1 MPANQQVF
9 MVMNKLILFSF
20 FFLVGTALF
29 AQTSRN
35 VSGVVQDSTG
45 AGVFSAT
52 VKLIPSGSVDT
63 LMMRSDVDGKFAF
76 RGVTKSSFTL
86 LVSSLGYTPLS
97 ISSVNPDGLSTII
110 LPVITLKAAS
120 RLIQEVVVNGTPP
133 VMIKTDTVEY
143 RVSDLKLKP
152 DAVVEDAI
160 KRLDGAEVDKDGNVT
175 AAGKPVT
182 KIKVNGKE
190 VFGGDMKT
198 ITKNIPADA
207 IDKIQLV
214 EDYGD
219 QANFTGVKEGDP
231 ETIINITTRPGRD
244 HGYMVNSTVGGGTNE
259 RYQAG
264 LFAQQMQG
272 ERILGI
278 NANLNNNGTQIGGE
292 NFGGRNGQRFGGGG
306 GPGGGGGAGIT
317 NLSSVALN
325 YNNKFGTN
333 LRLAASYY
341 FNNTD
346 RSTISNVFR
355 QNANSLGTILS
366 TEFSDANNL
375 NTRHSF
381 NGRLE
386 YNINKSNLLV
396 FTPFLSFGKTAS
408 QSSGSVFQTGV
419 INQNQ
424 ISVTNNN
431 SLTPSIN
438 ANVLYN
444 HLFAKAK
451 RNYSLNFN
459 FRNSNLESDQEN
471 DNHIIYN
478 DASGNT
484 LKDSINFRLNS
495 TANRTY
501 SATSRL
507 VYNEP
512 ISETGRLQFN
522 YDVNYNKYDNSRIS
536 SLANAAGVLNPIDS
550 LSNVFDYSFVSHRLG
565 MNYNY
570 RDKNSELS
578 LGLTA
583 NPTQLSGKSATL
595 NTNINRSNLF
605 FAPIARYQYRFAG
618 TKSITF
624 NYYGSAAE
632 PQFAQLQPVRDVSN
646 PQRPIVGN
654 PDLNSSFSHNI
665 DANLRLSNIEK
676 RTSLMFNLQANT
688 ISNQIV
694 QNIVLI
700 PDVFGSRKQ
709 EVRYVNTDGYYSY
722 FGGYNWSK
730 SFADRQY
737 TVRFNG
743 DTRFTRG
750 VSLAD
755 NIKNFSN
762 RTNMSQRVSL
772 QINPGEWMELS
783 PQLMYSRT
791 VTDYSLPTNTDTKIN
806 TYGLNMD
813 GRFLFLKDKS
823 LIFGFNGGKQFNT
836 GFVGNLN
843 TNPLVVNSYIE
854 KKFKKNMATLRLQAF
869 DIFDQSNNINR
880 AVVEN
885 GFTDTETNRLT
896 QYFMLT
902 LNVRINKFAG
912 GTQQNGPRPD
922 GDRGNFDR
930 GGEGQRGGFD
940 RGGQQNGGGTRR
952 DNN

>member
-1 MPANQQVF
+1 
-9 MVMNKLILFSF
+9 MVMNNKLILFLSL
-20 FFLVGTALF
+20 FFLGTTLY
-29 AQTSRN
+29 AQTPRN
-35 VSGVVQDSTG
+35 VSGLVQDSTG
-45 AGVFSAT
+45 TGVFSAT
-52 VKLIPSGSVDT
+52 VKLVPAGGGDT
-63 LMMRSDVDGKFAF
+63 LMTRSDIDGNFNFKA
-76 RGVTKSSFTL
+76 VTKSNFSV
-86 LVSSLGYTPLS
+86 LVSSLGFASQTILS
-97 ISSVNPDGLSTII
+97 NNVDGASPIV
-110 LPVITLKAAS
+110 LPKITLKATS

-133 VMIKTDTVEY
+133 VLIKTDTVEY
-143 RVSDLKLKP
+143 RVTDLKLKP

-219 QANFTGVKEGDP
+219 QARFTGVKEGDP

-244 HGYMVNSTVGGGTNE
+244 HGYMVNTTVGGGTEE
-259 RYQAG
+259 RYQVG
-264 LFAQQMQG
+264 LFAQQMKG

-278 NANLNNNGTQIGGE
+278 NTNLNNNGTQVGGE
-292 NFGGRNGQRFGGGG
+292 NFGGRSGSRFGGGSF
-306 GPGGGGGAGIT
+306 GGGGQGIT

-325 YNNKFGTN
+325 YNDKFGKN
-333 LRLAASYY
+333 LTMAASYY
-341 FNNTD
+341 FNNYD
-346 RSTISNVFR
+346 RNTVSNIFR
-355 QNANSLGTILS
+355 NSANTLGTILS
-366 TEFSDANNL
+366 TEFSDANNIT
-375 NTRHSF
+375 NRHSF
-381 NGRLE
+381 NGRFE
-386 YNINKSNLLV
+386 YNINKNNLLI
-396 FTPFLSFGKTAS
+396 FSPFLTFGKTTSATT
-408 QSSGSVFQTGV
+408 GSVFQTGV

-424 ISVTNNN
+424 NTVSNNS
-431 SLTPSIN
+431 SLTPTIN
-438 ANVLYN
+438 ANLLYN
-444 HLFAKAK
+444 HLFAKAR
-451 RNYSLNFN
+451 RNYSLNLN

-478 DASGNT
+478 DPAGNT

-495 TANRTY
+495 TQNRTF
-501 SATSRL
+501 SGSSRL
-507 VYNEP
+507 IYSEP

-522 YDVNYNKYDNSRIS
+522 YDVNYNQYDNSRIS
-536 SLANAAGVLNPIDS
+536 SLANAGGVPKTIDS

-565 MNYNY
+565 LNYNY

-583 NPTQLSGKSATL
+583 NPTYLSGSSATL
-595 NTNINRSNLF
+595 KTSISRSNFF
-605 FAPIARYQYRFAG
+605 FAPIARYQYRFGG
-618 TKSITF
+618 TKSIRV

-654 PDLNSSFSHNI
+654 PDLNSSFSHFI
-665 DANLRLSNIEK
+665 DAELRFSNIEK
-676 RTSLMFNLQANT
+676 RSSLMFNIQGNAV
-688 ISNQIV
+688 SDQIV

-737 TVRFNG
+737 TVRLSG
-743 DTRFTRG
+743 DSRFTRG

-755 NIKNFSN
+755 NIKNYSN
-762 RTNMSQRVSL
+762 RRNISQRVSL

-783 PQLMYSRT
+783 PSLSYGRT
-791 VTDYSLPTNTDTKIN
+791 VTDYTLPTNTDTKIN

-813 GRFLFLKDKS
+813 GRFLFMKDKS
-823 LIFGFNGGKQFNT
+823 LIFGFNGGKTFNT

-843 TNPLVVNSYIE
+843 TNPLVINSYVE
-854 KKFKKNMATLRLQAF
+854 KKFKNNMATLRLQAF
-869 DIFDQSNNINR
+869 DILDQSNNINR
-880 AVVEN
+880 SVIDN
-885 GFTDTETNRLT
+885 GFTDSSTNRLT
-896 QYFMLT
+896 RYFMLT

-912 GTQQNGPRPD
+912 GVQRSTERPE
-922 GDRGNFDR
+922 GDRGYDR
-930 GGEGQRGGFD
+930 GGQEGQRGGYD
-940 RGGQQNGGGTRR
+940 RGGMQGSGGIRR